1 VGKRRANSFLLVG
14 MGGKRKGCKP
24 FPTYGG
30 ERGEGRVVNPSYL
43 GWGKEGKILS
53 YLWVTGLRVSSRE
66 GFITLP
72 PLVHPISREG
82 FTTLPFPYKT
92 SSFSCY
98 A

>member
-53 YLWVTGLRVSSRE
+53 YLWVTGYSSYS
-66 GFITLP
+66 FIFYYLIFP
-72 PLVHPISREG
+72 KYPLAITHG
-82 FTTLPFPYKT
+82 YGYFY
-92 SSFSCY
+92 
-98 A
+98 